1 MSGFSDKGNP
11 TIAIVATDAVMDKA
25 QATRLAT
32 VAQDGMAR
40 AILPSHTPVDG
51 DLIFAAATGAVPL
64 GDAIVDALMIGHAAA
79 LCLSRAIARA
89 IFEATP
95 EAGDIHPTWR
105 EKHG

>member
-1 MSGFSDKGNP
+1 
-11 TIAIVATDAVMDKA
+11 
-25 QATRLAT
+25 
-32 VAQDGMAR
+32 MAR

-64 GDAIVDALMIGHAAA
+64 NDAVVDPLMIGHAAA

-89 IFEATP
+89 IYEATP
-95 EAGDIHPTWR
+95 AKGDLLPTWR